1 MPILYVVRH
10 AEAAAGWT
18 EDRDPGLSLRGREQA
33 REMAE
38 ALQPLGSRP
47 IVSSPLRRARE
58 TAAELEARWGMAAD
72 IEPTVGEL
80 PTPDGV
86 GLAER
91 GGWLRGLLDERWSNV
106 DGDTLTWRRRLLET
120 VETFRSDTL
129 VVSHYVAINALVG
142 AATDDDRVVCF
153 RPGHCTVTVLEHDD
167 AGLRL
172 LEAGASAHS
181 LDFA

>member
-1 MPILYVVRH
+1 MPILYLVRH

-58 TAAELEARWGMAAD
+58 TAAELEARWGMGAD
-72 IEPTVGEL
+72 VEPAVGEL

-91 GGWLRGLLDERWSNV
+91 GGWLRGLLEERWSRV
-106 DGDTLTWRRRLLET
+106 DDETLAWRERLLEAVGALRGDT
-120 VETFRSDTL
+120 VI
-129 VVSHYVAINALVG
+129 VSHYVAINALVG

-153 RPGHCTVTVLEHDD
+153 RPGHCTVTVVERDGAHLE
-167 AGLRL
+167 L
-172 LEAGASAHS
+172 LEAGAAPQA
-181 LDFA
+181 LELG

>member
-1 MPILYVVRH
+1 MPTLYVVRH

-58 TAAELEARWGMAAD
+58 TAAELEGRWGMGAD
-72 IEPTVGEL
+72 VEPAVGEL
-80 PTPDGV
+80 PAPDGV

-91 GGWLRGLLDERWSNV
+91 GGWLRGLLEERWSRV
-106 DGDTLTWRRRLLET
+106 DDETLGWRARLLDAVGGFEGDT
-120 VETFRSDTL
+120 VI
-129 VVSHYVAINALVG
+129 VSHYVAINALVG

-153 RPGHCTVTVLEHDD
+153 RPGHCTVTVLERDD

-172 LEAGASAHS
+172 IEAGVPAPS
-181 LDFA
+181 LDVG